1 MTAIAPERPYPG
13 LADYSL
19 LLLLAALWGGS
30 FTFIKIGVE
39 TVPSLTLTAMRL
51 VIATATLLLF
61 ARLAG
66 ERVIPD
72 RRLWPAV
79 LAAGITGNALPFAL
93 ISWGE
98 EHIDSGLAAILM
110 GVMPLA
116 TVIIAHFVTSD
127 EKLDLRKIV
136 GVLLGLAGLVVLIGP
151 EKLLTLGGDVP
162 RQLAVAGA
170 SLCYAVNA
178 NITRT
183 LTRAPPRGTVAAVLL
198 VSTVIMVPIS
208 LLVDRPMSL
217 SPSLA
222 SMLSIVTLGIVQT
235 GIATLMLFEIVR
247 RQGASFFSQINYL
260 VPIAGVVWGAI
271 VLGERVP
278 PSAYAALALIL
289 LGVAIAKRRRAKR

>member
-1 MTAIAPERPYPG
+1 M
-13 LADYSL
+13 
-19 LLLLAALWGGS
+19 
-30 FTFIKIGVE
+30 
-39 TVPSLTLTAMRL
+39 
-51 VIATATLLLF
+51 
-61 ARLAG
+61 
-66 ERVIPD
+66 
-72 RRLWPAV
+72 
-79 LAAGITGNALPFAL
+79 
-93 ISWGE
+93 
-98 EHIDSGLAAILM
+98 
-110 GVMPLA
+110 
-116 TVIIAHFVTSD
+116 
-127 EKLDLRKIV
+127 
-136 GVLLGLAGLVVLIGP
+136 
-151 EKLLTLGGDVP
+151 
-162 RQLAVAGA
+162 
-170 SLCYAVNA
+170 
-178 NITRT
+178 
-183 LTRAPPRGTVAAVLL
+183 LL